1 MNQSYDWDRAPFND
15 TVFLHVQMPFR
26 RSVYLLSN
34 PFRTSNFSYS
44 NVILRDH
51 DVIVFFINLLAYSLC
66 IHLIGCFFVF
76 WLPLFFFL
84 VILFF
89 GRRFPLVS
97 FECSAHLEVSLSLSL
112 PHFKGSTTSL
122 LVSSF
127 LRSCSP
133 SISNQWRVRDPL
145 TQRRRKKKKKNKR
158 KRIFSRS
165 THESVLRSS
174 FLYTHIQSHIF
185 IYC

>member
-76 WLPLFFFL
+76 WLPLFFFPHHSVL
-84 VILFF
+84 WSS
-89 GRRFPLVS
+89 FPLGVFRMLS
-97 FECSAHLEVSLSLSL
+97 SPRSLSLSL
-112 PHFKGSTTSL
+112 SL
-122 LVSSF
+122 FLISKEVLHHCSSHLF
-127 LRSCSP
+127 CVHVHLRFP
-133 SISNQWRVRDPL
+133 TNG
-145 TQRRRKKKKKNKR
+145 
-158 KRIFSRS
+158 
-165 THESVLRSS
+165 E
-174 FLYTHIQSHIF
+174 
-185 IYC
+185 